1 MAVGRVVDNSLEIV
15 VAAVDIANANTDGYR
30 SQRVDTVQTGTGVA
44 ARAASVN
51 GPNRAD
57 TAAPVKPAESEAAPS
72 DVNLTDEMVSMV
84 ENENFY
90 EANLR
95 ALRAADDMVGT
106 LLDTSALTVPAGS
119 TPYKF

>member
-1 MAVGRVVDNSLEIV
+1 MSSVSFNNSMSGLQ
-15 VAAVDIANANTDGYR
+15 VAASKMQATAGNIANANTDGYR

-106 LLDTSALTVPAGS
+106 LLDTSA
-119 TPYKF
+119 